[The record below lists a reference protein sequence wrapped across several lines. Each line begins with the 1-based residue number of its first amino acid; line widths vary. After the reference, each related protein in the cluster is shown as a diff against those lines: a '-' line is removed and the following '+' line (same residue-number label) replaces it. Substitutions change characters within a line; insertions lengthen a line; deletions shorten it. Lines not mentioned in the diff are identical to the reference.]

1 MTVEA
6 GTRLVKS
13 DEEGAMTR
21 EETAALFARRQD
33 AMNRHDVA
41 ALTTLY
47 AEDCVV
53 DSPTG
58 GGVVQGLATVE
69 AIHRAWVTG
78 FPDVVFTTQD
88 LLIDGEHAAWIVSA
102 EGTDTGGFMGLPPT
116 GKAFEV
122 PMVMLTTLDDRRIVH
137 ERRIYDFT
145 GMLVQIGI
153 LKAKATG
160 SMTAPFARS
169 AAPAPESA
177 SRSKVE
183 ASTREDV
190 VHLLAR
196 RHEAL
201 ARHDVALIAEQ
212 HADTG
217 LMDSHLAGPV
227 TGRAAIRQ
235 VYEAWFAAFPD
246 SSLVRESLLIDNEH
260 VAEMAMQSGTDTG
273 GFLGLPPTGKPFRLP
288 VVWLFTVRHGQF
300 VYVRPIYDFTG
311 MLVLI
316 GVLKAKPA

>member
-1 MTVEA
+1 
-6 GTRLVKS
+6 
-13 DEEGAMTR
+13 MTR
-21 EETAALFARRQD
+21 EETTALFARRQD
-33 AMNRHDVA
+33 AMNRHDA
-41 ALTTLY
+41 AGLTTLY

-53 DSPTG
+53 ESPTG
-58 GGVVQGLATVE
+58 GGVVKGLAMVE
-69 AIHRAWVTG
+69 EIHRAWITG
-78 FPDVVFTTQD
+78 FPDVVFTTED
-88 LLIDGEHAAWIVSA
+88 LLIDGERVAWIVRA

-116 GKAFEV
+116 GRAFEV
-122 PMVMLTTLDDRRIVH
+122 PMVMLATVNDRRIVH

-160 SMTAPFARS
+160 SMVPPLARS

-177 SRSKVE
+177 RRAKEE
-183 ASTREDV
+183 ATRTTREDV

-196 RHEAL
+196 RHEAW
-201 ARHDVALIAEQ
+201 ARRDVALIAEQ
-212 HADTG
+212 HADTC

-227 TGRAAIRQ
+227 TGRAAIRR

-246 SSLVRESLLIDNEH
+246 SSLVRESVLIDDEQ

-300 VYVRPIYDFTG
+300 VHVRPIYDFTG

-316 GVLKAKPA
+316 GVLKAKPV

>member
-1 MTVEA
+1 
-6 GTRLVKS
+6 
-13 DEEGAMTR
+13 MTR

-41 ALTTLY
+41 ALSTLF

-53 DSPTG
+53 ESPTG
-58 GGVVQGLATVE
+58 GGVVQGLAIVE

-78 FPDVVFTTQD
+78 FPDVVFATED
-88 LLIDGEHAAWIVSA
+88 LLIDGDQVAWIVSA
-102 EGTDTGGFMGLPPT
+102 AGTDSGGFMGLPPT
-116 GKAFEV
+116 GRAFEL
-122 PMVMLTTLDDRRIVH
+122 PMVMLATLNDGRIVH

-160 SMTAPFARS
+160 SMAAPLARS
-169 AAPAPESA
+169 ATPASESA
-177 SRSKVE
+177 RRPAVE
-183 ASTREDV
+183 ASSTTREDIV
-190 VHLLAR
+190 RLLAR
-196 RHEAL
+196 RYEAW
-201 ARHDVALIAEQ
+201 ARHDVDLLAEQ
-212 HADTG
+212 HADTC

-227 TGRAAIRQ
+227 IGRAAIRQ

-246 SSLVRESLLIDNEH
+246 SSLAREGMLIVDDR
-260 VAEMAMQSGTDTG
+260 VAELAMQSGTDTG

>member
-1 MTVEA
+1 
-6 GTRLVKS
+6 
-13 DEEGAMTR
+13 MTR
-21 EETAALFARRQD
+21 GETAALFARRRD

-41 ALTTLY
+41 GSTTLY

-53 DSPTG
+53 ESPTG
-58 GGVVQGLATVE
+58 GGVVKGLATVE
-69 AIHRAWVTG
+69 EIHRAWFTG
-78 FPDVVFTTQD
+78 FPDVVFTTED
-88 LLIDGEHAAWIVSA
+88 LLIDGEHVAWIVRA

-122 PMVMLTTLDDRRIVH
+122 PMVMLATLNDHRIVH

-160 SMTAPFARS
+160 SMAAPFARS

-177 SRSKVE
+177 RRSKAE
-183 ASTREDV
+183 ASRTTREDV
-190 VHLLAR
+190 VLLLAR
-196 RHEAL
+196 RHEAW
-201 ARHDVALIAEQ
+201 ARHDVGLIVEQ
-212 HADTG
+212 HADTC

-227 TGRAAIRQ
+227 TGPAAIRR

-246 SSLVRESLLIDNEH
+246 SSLVRERLLIDNEH